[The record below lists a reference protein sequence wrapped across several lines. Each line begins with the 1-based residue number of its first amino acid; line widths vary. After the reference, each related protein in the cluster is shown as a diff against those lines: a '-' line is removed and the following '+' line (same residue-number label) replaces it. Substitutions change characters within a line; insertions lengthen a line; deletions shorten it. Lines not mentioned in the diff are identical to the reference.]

1 MLIPDNGHAQGP
13 LQDVVDLAIE
23 FAVEDCPDTSEG
35 DILAMRTVIAQAIKE
50 HLLCAEPVEV
60 LEIKIGRRTLCIQ
73 TELLEEKP
81 QLISDVLTP
90 KAPR

>member
-1 MLIPDNGHAQGP
+1 MLIPDDGHAQGP
-13 LQDVVDLAIE
+13 LHDVIDLAIE
-23 FAVEDCPDTSEG
+23 FAVEEKPDTTEG
-35 DILAMRTVIAQAIKE
+35 EILAMRTVIGQAITE

-73 TELLEEKP
+73 TELQEDNP